1 MGIYFGGEWEGERT
15 REKERG
21 EGGRQAGRQGGII
34 IASDI
39 PVSRVVVKVVSR
51 AFHLA
56 APWVDLTVAVM
67 VAWWVAYKRRK
78 REEGSAVAG

>member
-1 MGIYFGGEWEGERT
+1 MYISLCDGYTYWRRGRER
-15 REKERG
+15 ER
-21 EGGRQAGRQGGII
+21 R

-67 VAWWVAYKRRK
+67 VAWWVVCER
-78 REEGSAVAG
+78 